1 MEIVSQQDKELLEMA
16 KDEAYKKGFH
26 EGVLLV
32 GQFKGRKVSEVK
44 GEIRNILIKNNEAF
58 QYYEPNGYV
67 LSRSN

>member
-1 MEIVSQQDKELLEMA
+1 MEIVSQQDKELLELA

-44 GEIRNILIKNNEAF
+44 GEIRKNLI
-58 QYYEPNGYV
+58 
-67 LSRSN
+67 